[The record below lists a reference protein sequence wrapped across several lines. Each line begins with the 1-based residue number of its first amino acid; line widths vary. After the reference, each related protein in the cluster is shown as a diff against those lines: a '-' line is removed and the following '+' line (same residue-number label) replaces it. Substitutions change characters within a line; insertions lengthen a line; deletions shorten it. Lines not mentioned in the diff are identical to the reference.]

1 MKVCK
6 KPNNFELLH
15 CSSGLSD
22 HSTVTQS
29 SKGTGEW
36 GGGRL
41 VDFVMKRYGEGEG
54 VLNAFFSCHSL
65 FLFTSGKVT

>member
-1 MKVCK
+1 MIIQPLRKA
-6 KPNNFELLH
+6 PRGRG
-15 CSSGLSD
+15 SG
-22 HSTVTQS
+22 
-29 SKGTGEW
+29 